1 MLELYYGCLIGGI
14 LFAVAVLIFGD
25 LLHLHGPEFVD
36 PTVIGGWIT
45 TFGGVGVLLTTY
57 TDLAA
62 GAVVFLAALAGIVL
76 SFLVYFFYVKPMKKV
91 ENSTGF
97 SMQDLEGKLC
107 EVSVAVPAKGFGEV
121 LVKVGAGNTN
131 QIAASFDRQNIPT
144 GKKAVIV
151 EVKDDVLYVS
161 AYDELE

>member
-25 LLHLHGPEFVD
+25 LLHLHGPDFFD

-57 TDLAA
+57 TELGLVAT
-62 GAVVFLAALAGIVL
+62 AVLAALAGIVL

-97 SMQDLEGKLC
+97 SLQDLAGKLC
-107 EVSVAVPAKGFGEV
+107 EVSVTVPEQGFGEV
-121 LVKVGAGNTN
+121 LVKVGAGLTN
-131 QIAASFDRQNIPT
+131 QIAASFDREIIPA
-144 GKKAVIV
+144 GMKAVIV

-161 AYDELE
+161 AYEEVE